1 MLKARNT
8 RIILNSAD
16 VPLRLTIL
24 NPYGF
29 IFRYT
34 FFGQICLE
42 KLYYLSIPL
51 HHNLLARYRVSS
63 RSFISLRIYIINVNR
78 NL

>member
-8 RIILNSAD
+8 NIILNSAD

-29 IFRYT
+29 FSLH

-63 RSFISLRIYIINVNR
+63 RLFH
-78 NL
+78 